1 MAHHYKPF
9 VYDYWF
15 GGASFFVKRSLPR
28 QASPIHPPSG
38 WIEEEANPPKGRE
51 QRQLAS
57 AAGAATAELVLIF
70 IFFFFIFTVH
80 YTIHFLKAS
89 IMDFL
94 LNGLFCNNNLN
105 FAILLSPIR
114 LFIEVLWSYVL

>member
-15 GGASFFVKRSLPR
+15 GGASFFGKRSLPR
-28 QASPIHPPSG
+28 QASPIPPPSG

-57 AAGAATAELVLIF
+57 FNIY
-70 IFFFFIFTVH
+70 IFFFYFYCPLHNPF
-80 YTIHFLKAS
+80 S
-89 IMDFL
+89 
-94 LNGLFCNNNLN
+94 
-105 FAILLSPIR
+105 
-114 LFIEVLWSYVL
+114 